1 MDSTLKIALYGA
13 IVASVGIILS
23 IITALVQVFS
33 YRRDRADIKV
43 RVAGG
48 MNVYPK
54 TTVYGDKDYISI
66 NVVNKGRRPVM
77 IMQCAVKMPIGAK
90 PRWFTLA
97 EALKQPRKLN
107 EGEFTDYMLA
117 EDQVHQY
124 GLTAK
129 DIVVFVLDPAGRYY
143 WADNL
148 LMRWW
153 KLLYGAT
160 KFKQVKEV
168 EKRKADRTA

>member
-1 MDSTLKIALYGA
+1 MDNTLKIALYA
-13 IVASVGIILS
+13 ATVST
-23 IITALVQVFS
+23 ITGLVQVFS

-43 RVAGG
+43 RVTGG
-48 MNVYPK
+48 INVYPK
-54 TTVYGDKDYISI
+54 TTVYGDKDYISV

-90 PRWFTLA
+90 PKWFTLV
-97 EALKQPRKLN
+97 EALKEPRKLN
-107 EGEFTDYMLA
+107 EGEFTNYMLA

-124 GLTAK
+124 GLTVK
-129 DIVVFVLDPAGRYY
+129 NIVVFVLDPAGRYY

-148 LMRWW
+148 VVRWW

-160 KFKQVKEV
+160 KFKPVKNITKSEG
-168 EKRKADRTA
+168 